1 MAFGHPTMTAM
12 LIINAVLG
20 ILFVWQ
26 LVEGFKLADADVTAH
41 LAVESPWVDR
51 FRNGLGAVLCFGLL
65 AVDVMIV
72 YRLVLT

>member
-20 ILFVWQ
+20 VIFVWQ
-26 LVEGFKLADADVTAH
+26 LVEGFKLADGDVTAH
-41 LAVESPWVDR
+41 LAVESPGVDR

-65 AVDVMIV
+65 AVDVVIV
-72 YRLVLT
+72 YRVVLN

>member
-20 ILFVWQ
+20 VIFVWQ
-26 LVEGFKLADADVTAH
+26 LVEGFKLADGDVTAH

-51 FRNGLGAVLCFGLL
+51 FRDWLGAVLCFGLL